1 MLCISLQLKKRPHQ
15 EILKIYPGK
24 WSVVSGKERDMIK
37 FCKYSQIFIGI

>member
-1 MLCISLQLKKRPHQ
+1 MYFTTIKKKATPRN
-15 EILKIYPGK
+15 LKIYPGK